1 MEEGK
6 KEGRKLKRDEEGTEV
21 IVKIVKVI
29 IGSISIAV
37 VVVKEIPGALEVNTV
52 LEEAFFIIITMIVI
66 IILVGLLH
74 FCDNKYVNSFLSF
87 HEVFYLSYIFDNHF
101 S

>member
-1 MEEGK
+1 M
-6 KEGRKLKRDEEGTEV
+6 RINLIIVSVHTV
-21 IVKIVKVI
+21 IVKIVKVK

-66 IILVGLLH
+66 IILV
-74 FCDNKYVNSFLSF
+74 
-87 HEVFYLSYIFDNHF
+87 
-101 S
+101 

>member
-1 MEEGK
+1 M
-6 KEGRKLKRDEEGTEV
+6 RINLIIVSVLTV
-21 IVKIVKVI
+21 IVKIVKVK
-29 IGSISIAV
+29 IGSISI

-66 IILVGLLH
+66 IILVGLLQSY
-74 FCDNKYVNSFLSF
+74 DNKYVNSFLSLY
-87 HEVFYLSYIFDNHF
+87 EVFYLSYIFNNHF

>member
-1 MEEGK
+1 M
-6 KEGRKLKRDEEGTEV
+6 RINLIIVSVLTV

-29 IGSISIAV
+29 IGSISIVVV

-66 IILVGLLH
+66 IILVGLLQSY
-74 FCDNKYVNSFLSF
+74 DNKYVNLFLSL
-87 HEVFYLSYIFDNHF
+87 HEVFYLSYIFNNHF

>member
-1 MEEGK
+1 M
-6 KEGRKLKRDEEGTEV
+6 RINLIIVSVLTV

-52 LEEAFFIIITMIVI
+52 LEEAFFIIITMTVI
-66 IILVGLLH
+66 IILV
-74 FCDNKYVNSFLSF
+74 
-87 HEVFYLSYIFDNHF
+87 
-101 S
+101 